1 MLNRRIPLVILC
13 LLLSL
18 PAWTQQTAPDPDTP
32 EDTGLNEA
40 VEVDLVNLTLT
51 AIDGKGRFVTNL
63 RPDELTLKENQVP
76 QKISILANSA
86 SENEQVPL
94 TLAFLLDTSASM
106 NESSK
111 GVSKLDI
118 AKNAATLVMKQLRA
132 DDKMILMTFNK
143 KSSEVSGLTSDK
155 IQLENAIQNLKIQ
168 YGRTALFDTIN
179 TALEKIKDEWGRK
192 IMIIC
197 SDGQDNASDAHLDE
211 VMLENLN
218 SAEVTVLAVGI
229 VGFTRSAYTW
239 IGQQEELR
247 RAKEELKRVA
257 SDTGGFA
264 YFPSD
269 LEEANDV
276 NEKIRDIVRSQ
287 YSLAYKS
294 TNPVMDGSWRK
305 IEISCSRPKVKLVYR
320 TGYYAK

>member
-1 MLNRRIPLVILC
+1 MLIRRIMLLILC
-13 LLLSL
+13 ILLSL
-18 PAWTQQTAPDPDTP
+18 PAWTQQTAPDADATLNS
-32 EDTGLNEA
+32 ELNEA

-51 AIDGKGRFVTNL
+51 AIDWKGRFVTDL
-63 RPDELTLKENQVP
+63 RPEELTLKENQVS
-76 QKISILANSA
+76 QKISSLSNSA

-118 AKNAATLVMKQLRA
+118 AKNAASLVLKQLRPE
-132 DDKMILMTFNK
+132 DKMILMTFNK
-143 KSSEVSGLTSDK
+143 KSSEASELTSDK
-155 IQLENAIQNLKIQ
+155 IKLESAIQNLKIQ
-168 YGRTALFDTIN
+168 YGRTALFDCIYT
-179 TALEKIKDEWGRK
+179 TLEKIKNEWGRK

-218 SAEVTVLAVGI
+218 FSEVTVLAVGI
-229 VGFTRSAYTW
+229 TAFTRTTYTW
-239 IGQQEELR
+239 TGQQQELH
-247 RAKEELKRVA
+247 RAKEELKRIA

-264 YFPSD
+264 YFPSN
-269 LEEANDV
+269 LEEAHSV

-305 IEISCSRPKVKLVYR
+305 IEISCSRPKIKLVYR
-320 TGYYAK
+320 SGYYAK